1 MSQAQKIIK
10 YLAIGLGLFLAIS
23 IIGWIVSGLFFIT
36 GMNQV
41 VNFGGG
47 NVNMIT
53 YSQEYQEVENL
64 KIDIKQ
70 AKLYI
75 KKGETLKI
83 EADQVNEDWK
93 IKQDGNTLKISNVG
107 KSWNMYSDTPVL
119 TIYIPETINLNKT
132 EIDFGAGETEIEYL
146 VSNSIDLDFGAGKV
160 DINNIEAE
168 KTNIECGAGE
178 VIISNADLNN
188 LKLEA
193 GIGRLEYSGYIRG
206 KSDIECGVGEVD
218 LNLKGGEAIYKIFVE
233 KGLGD
238 ITLNGDSIKNKTDIG
253 DGENKIDI
261 EGGIGSI
268 KIKIEE

>member
-1 MSQAQKIIK
+1 MSQIQKIIK
-10 YLAIGLGLFLAIS
+10 YLAIGFGLFLAIS

-36 GMNQV
+36 GMNGI

-53 YSQEYQEVENL
+53 YSQEYQEIENL
-64 KIDIKQ
+64 KIDINQ

-75 KKGETLKI
+75 KKGETFKI
-83 EADQVNEDWK
+83 EADPINEDWK

-107 KSWNMYSDTPVL
+107 KSWNMYGDTPVL

-146 VSNSIDLDFGAGKV
+146 VSNSIDLDLGAGKV
-160 DINNIEAE
+160 DINNIKAE

-178 VIISNADLNN
+178 VIISNADLND
-188 LKLEA
+188 LKLDA
-193 GIGRLEYSGYIRG
+193 GIGRLEYSGYIKG

-218 LNLKGGEAIYKIFVE
+218 LNLKGGESIYKISAK

-238 ITLNGDSIKNKTDIG
+238 ITVNGDSIKNNTNIG
-253 DGENKIDI
+253 DGDNIIDI